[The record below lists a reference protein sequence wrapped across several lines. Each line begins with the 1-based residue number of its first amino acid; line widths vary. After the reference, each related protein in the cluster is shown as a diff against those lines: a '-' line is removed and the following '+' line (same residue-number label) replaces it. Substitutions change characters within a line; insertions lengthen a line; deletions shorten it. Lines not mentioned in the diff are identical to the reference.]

1 MKDVFMTRADLILH
15 PVRMRVI
22 IALHDQTLTPKQ
34 LAAEL
39 KDVAPATL
47 YHHLNLLTEAGITQV
62 VEERL
67 VRGTLHE
74 KVYTL
79 SDVSTFLGPDELA
92 RASKDELMQYF
103 LTFLTKVIGDHTR
116 YLDLKEGSYY
126 TDAGYHQHV
135 VYLSDEEFVQFSQE
149 LNAVLLP
156 WLKQEPAPGRR
167 RHLLTTILIPELER
181 ERPENGENESG
192 SIH

>member
-1 MKDVFMTRADLILH
+1 MTRADVILH

-22 IALHDQTLTPKQ
+22 LALNDQTLTPKQ

-47 YHHLNLLTEAGITQV
+47 YHHLNLLTDAGIIRI

-79 SDVSTFLGPDELA
+79 SESSELLSPDEIA
-92 RASKDELMQYF
+92 HASKDELRQLF
-103 LTFLTKVIGDHTR
+103 LTFVSKLIGDHAR

-126 TDAGYHQHV
+126 TDGGYHQHA
-135 VYLSDEEFVQFSQE
+135 VYFSDEEFVQFSRE
-149 LNAVLLP
+149 INAALLP

-167 RHLLTTILIPELER
+167 RHLLTTILLPELER
-181 ERPENGENESG
+181 ERPENDENDPI
-192 SIH
+192 SIS

>member
-1 MKDVFMTRADLILH
+1 MTKVDVILH

-22 IALHDQTLTPKQ
+22 LALNSRRTLTPKQ

-47 YHHLNLLTEAGITQV
+47 YHHLNLLTDAGITQV

-67 VRGTLHE
+67 VRGTLRE

-79 SDVSTFLGPDELA
+79 SEVPNLLSPDEVA
-92 RASKDELMQYF
+92 HASKDELRQLF
-103 LTFLTKVIGDHTR
+103 LSFVSKLISDHDH
-116 YLDLKEGSYY
+116 YLDLKEGNYY
-126 TDAGYHQHV
+126 TDAGYHQHPV
-135 VYLSDEEFVQFSQE
+135 NLTDEEFVQFSQE
-149 LNAVLLP
+149 LNAALLP

-167 RHLLTTILIPELER
+167 RHLLTTFLIPELER
-181 ERPENGENESG
+181 ETPENDEND
-192 SIH
+192 SISIP

>member
-1 MKDVFMTRADLILH
+1 MTRADLILH

-22 IALHDQTLTPKQ
+22 LALNSRTLTPKQ

-67 VRGTLHE
+67 VRGTLRE

-79 SDVSTFLGPDELA
+79 WEVSNLLSPDEIA
-92 RASKDELMQYF
+92 HASKDELSQLF
-103 LTFLTKVIGDHTR
+103 LTFVSKLIGDHAR

-126 TDAGYHQHV
+126 TDGGYHQHA
-135 VYLSDEEFVQFSQE
+135 VYLSDEEYVQSGRE
-149 LNAVLLP
+149 INAALLP
-156 WLKQEPAPGRR
+156 WLKQGPAPGRR
-167 RHLLTTILIPELER
+167 RYLLTTILLPELES
-181 ERPENGENESG
+181 ERPENDENDPI
-192 SIH
+192 SIS

>member
-1 MKDVFMTRADLILH
+1 MTRADLILH

-22 IALHDQTLTPKQ
+22 IALQDRTLTPKQ

-47 YHHLNLLTEAGITQV
+47 YHHLNLLTDAGIIRT

-79 SDVSTFLGPDELA
+79 SDISTFLGPEEIA

-103 LTFLTKVIGDHTR
+103 LTFLSKVIGDHAR

-126 TDAGYHQHV
+126 TDAGYHQHP
-135 VYLSDEEFVQFSQE
+135 VYLSDEEFVQFRQAI
-149 LNAVLLP
+149 NAALLP

-167 RHLLTTILIPELER
+167 RHLLTTILLPELER
-181 ERPENGENESG
+181 ERPENNENES
-192 SIH
+192 SSLH

>member
-1 MKDVFMTRADLILH
+1 MTRADLILH
-15 PVRMRVI
+15 PVRMRVL
-22 IALHDQTLTPKQ
+22 IALHARTLTPKQ

-47 YHHLNLLTEAGITQV
+47 YHHLNLLTDAGIIRI

-74 KVYTL
+74 KIYTL
-79 SDVSTFLGPDELA
+79 SDISTFLSPDEIA
-92 RASKDELMQYF
+92 HASKDELMQYF
-103 LTFLTKVIGDHTR
+103 LTFLAKVIGDHAR

-126 TDAGYHQHV
+126 TDAGYNQHP
-135 VYLSDEEFVQFSQE
+135 VYLSDEEFVQFRQAI
-149 LNAVLLP
+149 NAALLP

-167 RHLLTTILIPELER
+167 RHLLTTILIPELES
-181 ERPENGENESG
+181 ERPSNEENEPMSN
-192 SIH
+192 S

>member
-1 MKDVFMTRADLILH
+1 M
-15 PVRMRVI
+15 I
-22 IALHDQTLTPKQ
+22 IALSDRQLTPKQ

-79 SDVSTFLGPDELA
+79 SDVSTVLGPEDLGNV
-92 RASKDELMQYF
+92 SKDEMMRYF
-103 LTFLTKVIGDHTR
+103 FIFISKLIGDYTR
-116 YLDLKEGSYY
+116 YLDHNESGNYRDS
-126 TDAGYHQHV
+126 GYRQ
-135 VYLSDEEFVQFSQE
+135 LPFFLTDEEFAQFVRDV
-149 LNAVLLP
+149 NAAVLP
-156 WLKQEPAPGRR
+156 WTKNKPAPGRR
-167 RHLLTTILIPELER
+167 QHILTTILIPEPGVELQKSDDE
-181 ERPENGENESG
+181 PQ
-192 SIH
+192 

>member
-1 MKDVFMTRADLILH
+1 MKRADLILH

-22 IALHDQTLTPKQ
+22 LALNNRTLTPKQ

-47 YHHLNLLTEAGITQV
+47 YHHLNLLTDAGITQV

-67 VRGTLHE
+67 VRGTLRE

-79 SDVSTFLGPDELA
+79 SDASPLLSPDEVA
-92 RASKDELMQYF
+92 AASKDELQQCF
-103 LTFLTKVIGDHTR
+103 LAFVSKIIGDHAR
-116 YLDLKEGSYY
+116 YLDLEEGSYY
-126 TDAGYHQHV
+126 TDGGYHQHP
-135 VYLSDEEFVQFSQE
+135 VYMSTEEYVQFSQE
-149 LNAVLLP
+149 INTALLP

-167 RHLLTTILIPELER
+167 RYLLTTILLPELES
-181 ERPENGENESG
+181 ERPSNEENDPSPSLESQK
-192 SIH
+192 

>member
-1 MKDVFMTRADLILH
+1 MKRADLILH

-22 IALHDQTLTPKQ
+22 LALHERTLTPKQ

-47 YHHLNLLTEAGITQV
+47 YHHLNLLTDAGITRV

-67 VRGTLHE
+67 VRGTLRE

-79 SDVSTFLGPDELA
+79 SDASLLSPDEIA
-92 RASKDELMQYF
+92 HASKDELRQYF
-103 LTFLTKVIGDHTR
+103 LTFVSKIIGDHAR

-126 TDAGYHQHV
+126 TDAGYHQNAI
-135 VYLSDEEFVQFSQE
+135 YLSDEEFVQFRQE
-149 LNAVLLP
+149 INAALLP
-156 WLKQEPAPGRR
+156 WLKQKPAPGRR

-181 ERPENGENESG
+181 EGPENDENDPI
-192 SIH
+192 SIS